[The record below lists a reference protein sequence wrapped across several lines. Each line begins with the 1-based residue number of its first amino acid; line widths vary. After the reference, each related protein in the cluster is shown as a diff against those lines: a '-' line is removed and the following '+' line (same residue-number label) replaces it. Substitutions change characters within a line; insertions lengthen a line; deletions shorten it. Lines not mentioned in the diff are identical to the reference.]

1 MSDPRVPAAQAASAA
16 PAASAASA
24 GAPPAPGAH
33 PALTFDDVVHQRT
46 RLGVLAV
53 LAEAGQADFP
63 YLRAILGLTD
73 GNLGRHLQIL
83 EDAGLIRISKGYHR
97 RRPRTWATITTTG
110 RRALDDEL
118 ASMRALMER
127 LDSAPA
133 SPQPRPPEPLPHP
146 PLDAADDPMSDT
158 ARTE

>member
-1 MSDPRVPAAQAASAA
+1 MSDPRVPAGQAA
-16 PAASAASA
+16 PA
-24 GAPPAPGAH
+24 GAPEVPTAH

-127 LDSAPA
+127 LDSVPA
-133 SPQPRPPEPLPHP
+133 SPQPRTPARAQHP
-146 PLDAADDPMSDT
+146 PRDAADDPMSDA

>member
-1 MSDPRVPAAQAASAA
+1 VMSDPRVPVGQAA
-16 PAASAASA
+16 PV
-24 GAPPAPGAH
+24 GAPQAPGAH

-83 EDAGLIRISKGYHR
+83 EDAGLIRISKGYYR

-127 LDSAPA
+127 LDSVPA
-133 SPQPRPPEPLPHP
+133 SPHPRTPQQPHHSQLP
-146 PLDAADDPMSDT
+146 AADDTASD
-158 ARTE
+158 AAGTE

>member
-1 MSDPRVPAAQAASAA
+1 MSDPRGQAA
-16 PAASAASA
+16 PA
-24 GAPPAPGAH
+24 GAPQAPGAH

-53 LAEAGQADFP
+53 LAEAGEADFP

-97 RRPRTWATITTTG
+97 RRPRTWVMITTTG

-118 ASMRALMER
+118 ASMRALMKR
-127 LDSAPA
+127 LDSVPA
-133 SPQPRPPEPLPHP
+133 SPQPRTPQPPPHP
-146 PLDAADDPMSDT
+146 PLGAADDPMSET

>member
-1 MSDPRVPAAQAASAA
+1 
-16 PAASAASA
+16 
-24 GAPPAPGAH
+24 
-33 PALTFDDVVHQRT
+33 VHQRT